1 VPPKDDD
8 DDFDDSIDLDELAE
22 NMSLEDLLKDPESD
36 LVPQVKPLLQDAYL
50 DEMAHARLASDDE
63 RQSHVDQANE
73 IEKLITSIDEGWEIP
88 ERASA
93 IVRPRNEQ
101 VADELDRRRRAKEAE
116 RAAIEARGAEQA
128 RLEALSDQERAA
140 EVGAA
145 QETAAF
151 EQQRRDFNDWMDSL
165 VESGELTRAVNP
177 FSHQIQMV
185 PPGGHTPPSLQHVV
199 DMFHTWHELPIHERE
214 RWFAERTQAERD
226 ALSVFYQ
233 VRPPADIDE
242 IPALQESE

>member
-1 VPPKDDD
+1 
-8 DDFDDSIDLDELAE
+8 
-22 NMSLEDLLKDPESD
+22 MSDPESD

-73 IEKLITSIDEGWEIP
+73 IEKLITSIDEGWEFVDAGDLP

-101 VADELDRRRRAKEAE
+101 LADELDRRRQAKEAE
-116 RAAIEARGAEQA
+116 RTAIEARKAEQD
-128 RLEALSDQERAA
+128 RLDALSDQERAA
-140 EVGAA
+140 ELAAA

-165 VESGELTRAVNP
+165 VESGELTREVNP
-177 FSHQIQMV
+177 FSHRIQMV

-226 ALSVFYQ
+226 ALSVFYE